1 MTLPHTGERRVHPSE
16 TRELA
21 NRARTETGAHV
32 SARAFWIAFAV
43 ILLAIAAFALILWRI
58 T

>member
-1 MTLPHTGERRVHPSE
+1 MPPPHSRERRVHPSE

-21 NRARTETGAHV
+21 NRARTEPSAHV
-32 SARAFWIAFAV
+32 SARAFWSAFAV
-43 ILLAIAAFALILWRI
+43 ILLALALFALILWR